1 MHSDLRFL
9 TSDLRIPNNF
19 FTLISVS
26 CNVQK
31 IDASYIVKA
40 ENLESV
46 YIDKHYDLVVECKR
60 GSKNA
65 CFELYRLYSKAMLNV
80 AFRIVGSIDEAEDVL
95 QEAFLDAFTRV
106 KDFRQETTFG
116 LWLKQIVVHRSIN
129 LLRKRRLDLVELGDD
144 QMDNIAEEEDDSDE
158 ELQYKVAQVKD
169 AMKELPEGY
178 RLVISLY
185 LLEGYD
191 HEEIGQI
198 LNISENTSRTQFL
211 RAKRKLNEILIKRG
225 ITS

>member
-1 MHSDLRFL
+1 
-9 TSDLRIPNNF
+9 
-19 FTLISVS
+19 
-26 CNVQK
+26 
-31 IDASYIVKA
+31 
-40 ENLESV
+40 
-46 YIDKHYDLVVECKR
+46 
-60 GSKNA
+60 
-65 CFELYRLYSKAMLNV
+65 
-80 AFRIVGSIDEAEDVL
+80 
-95 QEAFLDAFTRV
+95 
-106 KDFRQETTFG
+106 
-116 LWLKQIVVHRSIN
+116 
-129 LLRKRRLDLVELGDD
+129 
-144 QMDNIAEEEDDSDE
+144 MDNIAEEEDDSDE

-178 RLVISLY
+178 RLVISLH